1 MIFQLNKRGKILSVT
16 KENSSGE
23 DFAVLKGYNFISL
36 VAPNDSAKASQ
47 FINDITEK
55 SQVITCSIG
64 LSLEHHSAPKYEC
77 IGVPDG
83 DDSVC
88 IVAKRLE
95 SEGHANGDQNPSGE
109 ERRSHYD
116 RRAGGERRIG
126 QEPTEDAL
134 NAQLRFAKEQVRIL
148 FGKMPVAL
156 LVVNSKS
163 AIETVNP
170 VAEQMFG
177 HPREVWRD
185 LQLDKLLDSSEDPH
199 HSNLFA
205 RLSETPGKLIKYD
218 AFKNS
223 GEKFPVEISVEFMD
237 ASKTKLLLCAFDI
250 TERIRLEKLKKEF
263 VEMVSH
269 DLRTPLSNL
278 VLFLEAISMG
288 FYKKWSEEKLRG
300 NAERNFEEV
309 SRLIRLINKLLEI
322 DKLESGFDKPEFKR
336 LMLSDAVESAV
347 NAVNATAT
355 KKGVTFVRDVPDLM
369 ILADSDQLAQILIN
383 LLGNAVKFSPDN
395 GKITVVGTEK
405 PGFVEIRICDQGPG
419 IPEDL
424 RDHIFE
430 RFGQV
435 KTAKSKEG
443 TGLGLAICKSLVEAH
458 GGTIGVTS
466 EIGKGSDFWFKLP
479 IKTEG

>member
-16 KENSSGE
+16 KENDNSSE
-23 DFAVLKGYNFISL
+23 DFAVLKGYNFVSL
-36 VAPNDSAKASQ
+36 VAPNDSAKATQ
-47 FINDITEK
+47 FINDITDK
-55 SQVITCSIG
+55 SRVITCSLG

-77 IGVPDG
+77 VGVPTGEDSICVVARKLETDNNAVEDRRSG
-83 DDSVC
+83 DD
-88 IVAKRLE
+88 
-95 SEGHANGDQNPSGE
+95 
-109 ERRSHYD
+109 RRGGID
-116 RRAGGERRIG
+116 RRTGEF
-126 QEPTEDAL
+126 TDDAL
-134 NAQLRFAKEQVRIL
+134 NTQLRFAKEQVRIL

-156 LVVNSKS
+156 LVVNKKC

-170 VAEQMFG
+170 VAEKMFG

-185 LQLDKLLDSSEDPH
+185 LHLDKLIDGRDH
-199 HSNLFA
+199 VAKDDLFA
-205 RLSETPGKLIKYD
+205 RLSETPGKLLRYD
-218 AFKNS
+218 GIRND
-223 GEKFPVEISVEFMD
+223 GERFPLEISAEFMD
-237 ASKTKLLLCAFDI
+237 VSHTKLLLCAFDI
-250 TERIRLEKLKKEF
+250 TERMRLEKLKKEF

-278 VLFLEAISMG
+278 VIFLEAISLG
-288 FYKKWSEEKLRG
+288 LHKKWTDEKLKG

-322 DKLESGFDKPEFKR
+322 DKLESGFDKPEFAR

-355 KKGVTFVRDVPDLM
+355 KKGVTFDRLVPDSM
-369 ILADSDQLAQILIN
+369 ILADPDQLAQILIN

-395 GKITVVGTEK
+395 GKITIKGKEE
-405 PGFVEIRICDQGPG
+405 PDAVEIRICDQGPG
-419 IPEDL
+419 IPEEL

-458 GGTIGVTS
+458 GGTLGVTS
-466 EIGKGSDFWFKLP
+466 EIGVGSEFWFRLP
-479 IKTEG
+479 IQSEV